1 MIGDLETPG
10 DLSAEKVGV
19 GGGTVRC
26 QGNLPSRSLGKEK
39 KKEGGFSAL
48 SERNHRRSCT
58 SRADNGL
65 KKKIPCFHLLFQDAG
80 FSTMERSTQ
89 IVTWRRA
96 IASST
101 NDGPLLFG
109 VLLTLHHKT

>member
-65 KKKIPCFHLLFQDAG
+65 KKNTLLPPSLPGRRFQY
-80 FSTMERSTQ
+80 
-89 IVTWRRA
+89 
-96 IASST
+96 
-101 NDGPLLFG
+101 DG
-109 VLLTLHHKT
+109 T